1 MSETIRAVT
10 PKNLIK
16 ALKGAIA
23 VKRPVMI
30 YSAPG
35 CGKSDIVHQTG
46 VELNRP
52 VIDIRLALYDPSDIK
67 GFPYFDPETKSMK
80 WAPSSELPRDEFSNA
95 IIFLDELVSAAP
107 STQAAAYQLI
117 LNFKVGEYNLP
128 KNCSIIAAGNRA
140 SDRGVVYKMPMPLAN
155 RFTHLELKVDVD
167 EWVEHAIKNGYHKD
181 VVGYISHMK
190 QDLFTFDPK
199 SSGHAFATPRTWEFT
214 SQYLY
219 NEDQNGPETTT
230 DLISGTIG
238 DGVAIK
244 FNAYRKTSAKLPKA
258 IDILEGKVD
267 KLNTKEIG
275 ALYSLTVSLAYEIND
290 LKQKNHPKFWEYM
303 DTMFEFQMKHLPA
316 ELNIMC
322 LKTLMKTFDIKIDP
336 NKIPSFDKFYTEY
349 GKYIF
354 ATVN

>member
-1 MSETIRAVT
+1 MSESIRTVT

-16 ALKGAIA
+16 AIKGAMA

-35 CGKSDIVHQTG
+35 CGKSDIVHQIG
-46 VELNRP
+46 MELKRP

-67 GFPYFDPETKSMK
+67 GFPYFDPESKSMK
-80 WAPSSELPRDEFSNA
+80 WAPSSELPKDEFSNA

-107 STQAAAYQLI
+107 STQAAAYQLV

-128 KNCSIIAAGNRA
+128 KNCSIVAAGNRS

-155 RFTHLELKVDVD
+155 RFTHLELKVDVE
-167 EWVEHAIKNGYHKD
+167 EWVEHALKNGYHKD

-219 NEDQNGPETTT
+219 NEDQNGEDTTM

-238 DGVAIK
+238 DGLAIK

-275 ALYSLTVSLAYEIND
+275 ALYALTISLAYEIHE
-290 LKQKNHPKFWEYM
+290 LKQKNHKNFWEYL
-303 DTMFEFQMKHLPA
+303 DTMFAFQMKHFPV

-336 NKIPSFDKFYTEY
+336 TKIPHFDKFYKEY

-354 ATVN
+354 ATVS